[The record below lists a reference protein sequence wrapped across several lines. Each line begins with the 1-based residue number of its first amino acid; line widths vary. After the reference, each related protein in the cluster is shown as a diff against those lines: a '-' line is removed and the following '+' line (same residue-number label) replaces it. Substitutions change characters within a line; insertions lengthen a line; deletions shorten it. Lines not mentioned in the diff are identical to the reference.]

1 MLRAR
6 ILPFCCLLLVCA
18 AVRAAESPVRLYSE
32 EGWKI
37 PRLSKVLAGHPAK
50 EEKLDWGASRGASHV
65 TARSFELGSAPDGGY
80 RVLFL
85 SREDETNYVTWRSI
99 GPRTVTAYSI
109 GKRLF
114 GVLIEGVVELSD
126 PKTGQGGTG
135 GETRLYYEDAD
146 GSGKLKL
153 LLENLPVTFRPEIPE
168 WARKPAP

>member
-1 MLRAR
+1 MIRAR
-6 ILPFCCLLLVCA
+6 ILLLSVLLLVCA

-50 EEKLDWGASRGASHV
+50 EEKLDLGAPGI
-65 TARSFELGSAPDGGY
+65 TARSFEFESSPGGGY

-85 SREDETNYVTWRSI
+85 SRENETNYITWRSI
-99 GPRTVTAYSI
+99 GPRTITAYSI

-114 GVLIEGVVELSD
+114 GVLIDGVVELAD

-135 GETRLYYEDAD
+135 GETRLYYEDID

-153 LLENLPVTFRPEIPE
+153 LLENLPFTFRPEIPE
-168 WARKPAP
+168 WAQKAGR